1 MYLGVAAVSVLLN
14 LVTMLS
20 YKFGVGKANI
30 ASFITSIFSWV
41 NILGNFVVWCVAVGI
56 YRAEKDKNGK
66 SNDIWGWTCSAGARA
81 IQKEFVGDIDFAR
94 YCNVQVS
101 QIFWRAL
108 GKDSADSMVESK
120 LVYWYCTDLCCTFDC
135 GDLRIGLLKKRDQEG
150 GGAAVEDEWV

>member
-41 NILGNFVVWCVAVGI
+41 NILGNFVVWCVAAGI

-81 IQKEFVGDIDFAR
+81 IQKEFVGDIDFGK
-94 YCNVQVS
+94 YCNVQSVS
-101 QIFWRAL
+101 WYIGIVQASAAL
-108 GKDSADSMVESK
+108 LTVVIYV
-120 LVYWYCTDLCCTFDC
+120 LVY
-135 GDLRIGLLKKRDQEG
+135 LRRGTKREVEQRLKMSEYEASRQ
-150 GGAAVEDEWV
+150 

>member
-41 NILGNFVVWCVAVGI
+41 NILGNFVVWCVAAGI

-81 IQKEFVGDIDFAR
+81 IQKEFVGDIDFGK
-94 YCNVQVS
+94 YCNVQAS
-101 QIFWRAL
+101 RIF
-108 GKDSADSMVESK
+108 
-120 LVYWYCTDLCCTFDC
+120 
-135 GDLRIGLLKKRDQEG
+135 
-150 GGAAVEDEWV
+150 